1 IEGQIF
7 PFAPP
12 PILGISTTG
21 GFEFYLQQRGEASL
35 DALSEMANQFVIAA
49 NERPELAGVRTTFV
63 DNTPQYEIR
72 ALRDQ
77 AYALGVDVSE
87 LFSTMQG
94 AFGTRY
100 INDFTLFGRNFQ
112 VNMAADTNYRARPDD
127 LENIF
132 VRNREGNMIPL
143 SSLVELTPTTGADLI
158 NRFNVFPS
166 AKITGNPAPGYSS
179 GEALKALEDVMASIP
194 GGDDFTIGWTGTAYQ
209 EQSSGQAGT
218 IAFVMGLI
226 MVFLILAALYER
238 WSLPFAVVTAVP
250 FAVLGALVA
259 VWLRGLQIDI
269 YFQVGILVLIAIAA
283 KNAILVVEFA
293 ARIRQEEGLSI
304 KESALKAARI
314 RFRPVIMTSMAFI
327 LGVLPLAIA
336 TGAGEAARNSLGT
349 GIIGGMLF
357 TTFLAIMFI
366 PMFFELFQRFSERYF
381 GKKDKKSTAN

>member
-1 IEGQIF
+1 
-7 PFAPP
+7 
-12 PILGISTTG
+12 
-21 GFEFYLQQRGEASL
+21 
-35 DALSEMANQFVIAA
+35 
-49 NERPELAGVRTTFV
+49 
-63 DNTPQYEIR
+63 
-72 ALRDQ
+72 
-77 AYALGVDVSE
+77 VDVSE

-94 AFGTRY
+94 VFGTRY

-112 VNMAADTNYRARPDD
+112 VNMAADNDYRARPED

-132 VRNREGNMIPL
+132 VRNREGNLIPL
-143 SSLVELTPTTGADLI
+143 SSLVELTPATGTDLI

-166 AKITGNPAPGYSS
+166 AKILGNPAPGYSS
-179 GEALKALEDVMASIP
+179 GEALETLEAVMASIP

-209 EQSSGQAGT
+209 EQNSGQAGA

-269 YFQVGILVLIAIAA
+269 YFQVGMLVLIAIAA

-304 KESALKAARI
+304 KESALKSARI

-336 TGAGEAARNSLGT
+336 TGAGEAARHSLGT

-357 TTFLAIMFI
+357 ATFLAVMFI
-366 PMFFELFQRFSERYF
+366 PMFFELFQQFSERYF
-381 GKKDKKSTAN
+381 GKKDKKPTAN